1 MTRLGGTC
9 GIPRYDRRVY
19 VKVACAVDSA
29 GVVQPTEIDWD
40 GTRRFPVLSRGA
52 QQEWGRW
59 ENGSVV
65 RGWRVEVAAGVWRT
79 LWWERG
85 RFFVERRDTNGE

>member
-19 VKVACAVDSA
+19 VKVACVVDSA

-59 ENGSVV
+59 ENDSVV

-85 RFFVERRDTNGE
+85 RFFVERRDANGE

>member
-19 VKVACAVDSA
+19 VKVACVDSA
-29 GVVQPTEIDWD
+29 GVVEPTRDRL
-40 GTRRFPVLSRGA
+40 GRHPALPGALARRAAGVGPLGER
-52 QQEWGRW
+52 QRR
-59 ENGSVV
+59 

-85 RFFVERRDTNGE
+85 RFFVERRDANGE

>member
-19 VKVACAVDSA
+19 VKVSCAVDSA
-29 GVVQPTEIDWD
+29 GVVRPTEIDWD
-40 GTRRFPVLSRGA
+40 GTRRFPVLSCGA

-59 ENGSVV
+59 ESGSLVK
-65 RGWRVEVAAGVWRT
+65 RWRVEVAPNVWRT

-85 RFFVERRDTNGE
+85 RFFVERRDANGE

>member
-19 VKVACAVDSA
+19 VKVSCAVDSTGA
-29 GVVQPTEIDWD
+29 VRPTEIDWD
-40 GTRRFPVLSRGA
+40 
-52 QQEWGRW
+52 EWGRW
-59 ENGSVV
+59 ESGSVV
-65 RGWRVEVAAGVWRT
+65 KGWRVEVAPNVWRT

-85 RFFVERRDTNGE
+85 RFFVERRDANGE